1 MNTNGSRW
9 TDELLMAWADGAL
22 PADEVADLE
31 AAIERDADLANRAAA
46 MQQTRALVQEAY
58 DVRSTAE
65 PVPAALRAAVED
77 MVARD
82 RLRRASAPPPE
93 SAPASD
99 PPPASDPAPASHR
112 APASRPAPAAD
123 RAPAAAAGR
132 PGWGERLRQ
141 WLGGFGMPAALA
153 ASLACGVVGFLIGQ
167 AGVPPDRPGELASV
181 DPATVAREDRAPAP
195 PPAPSQS
202 QSPSP
207 SAERSAAPSST
218 PGAPAPSVH
227 DRERSA
233 PLARESV
240 RSRAE
245 APAAAPQGRSASE
258 MAAAPMADDL
268 SASRTA
274 RPPTA
279 ASASASASDSG
290 SGSGSGVG
298 SRGTGAIGGT
308 AAATAGRF
316 AVVGDAAPAD
326 LARLLDQLPSG
337 GEGQLGRAPL
347 AMVATYRDRDAR
359 VCRDF
364 SIAIGDQSRLESVA
378 CRGNDAS
385 WQVTYAALTHDGGRG
400 FMAAG
405 SNAAIDAYL
414 GSIGADQPLDPE
426 AERAALA
433 RPGARR
439 E

>member
-77 MVARD
+77 LVARD

-99 PPPASDPAPASHR
+99 PAPASH
-112 APASRPAPAAD
+112 PSPAAD

-181 DPATVAREDRAPAP
+181 DPATVAREDRAPAL

-207 SAERSAAPSST
+207 AADRSATPSSA
-218 PGAPAPSVH
+218 PGAPAHSVH

-240 RSRAE
+240 RSRTE

-279 ASASASASDSG
+279 ASASASASDSA
-290 SGSGSGVG
+290 SGVG

-400 FMAAG
+400 FMAA
-405 SNAAIDAYL
+405 SSTAAIDASL